1 VNIDADFL
9 DLELFTIAG
18 TTVTVATALSA
29 LIIVALAVVT
39 SWVSQRALG
48 KALRL
53 RGVTREGNIRAGQRL
68 LHYVILLTGFA
79 VAFDTLGI
87 NLSALFAAGAIAAIA
102 LGIAMQNISQDFV
115 AGVILLLERSIK
127 PGDVLEV
134 EGRFVRVDRMGVRA
148 TIAHTLDDEELIM
161 PNSRLIQSN
170 VKNYTLR
177 DSIYRLRASVGVL
190 YSSDMALVRKTL
202 EEIALAIPW
211 RRREP
216 EPMVLMA
223 EFGDSAVVYEVSVW
237 VDDPWLIRRLKS
249 QLHEAI
255 WSAFQEKGIVIAF
268 PQLDLHLDTDVS
280 DTIRALRPA
289 GVSSRNP

>member
-1 VNIDADFL
+1 MNIDANIL

-29 LIIVALAVVT
+29 VIIVALTVVT
-39 SWVSQRALG
+39 SWVSQRAFG

-68 LHYVILLTGFA
+68 LHYVILLTGLA
-79 VAFDTLGI
+79 VALDTLGI

-102 LGIAMQNISQDFV
+102 LGIAMQNVSQNFV
-115 AGVILLLERSIK
+115 AGIILLLERSIK

-161 PNSRLIQSN
+161 PNSALVHSN
-170 VKNYTLR
+170 VKNYTLKN
-177 DSIYRLRASVGVL
+177 SIYRLRASVGVL
-190 YSSDMALVRKTL
+190 YSSDMAMVRKTL
-202 EEIALAIPW
+202 EEVASSISW
-211 RRREP
+211 RRSDP
-216 EPMVLMA
+216 EPMVLMN
-223 EFGDSAVVYEVSVW
+223 EFGNSAVIYEVSVW
-237 VDDPWLIRRLKS
+237 IDDPWQIRRLRS

-255 WSAFQEKGIVIAF
+255 WSAFKDRSIVIAF
-268 PQLDLHLDTDVS
+268 PQLDLHLDGEVTD
-280 DTIRALRPA
+280 TLRALRHA
-289 GVSSRNP
+289 SSAS